1 MTALATSLGPTPR
14 IEIRT
19 DLIEH
24 NTRVLVRRLAHRN
37 ITIAGITKATLGS
50 VGVARAML
58 RGGVTSLGESR
69 VENIETLRAAG
80 ITAPIML
87 IRSPMLSQTERVVAS
102 ANVSCNTELDV
113 VRALSHAAVLQ
124 QRNHGV
130 LVMIELG
137 DLREGVLANHL
148 EEFVEA
154 ISQLANI
161 TLMGI
166 GTNLACQHGVAP
178 DETNMAEL
186 STLAESIEPFASDPL
201 TIVSGGNSANL
212 NWITATDSVGRVNHL
227 RLGEAILL
235 GREPLDRTPI
245 DGLNLDAFTLVGEV
259 IESQCKPQ
267 HPWGHRHQS
276 TFGSPMPSPSTPTA
290 TTSGTASDA
299 AQGTT
304 HAPDARPRTI
314 VALGHQDI
322 DPTGI
327 TSRNG
332 HAIIGASSDHLMI
345 DTGINGL
352 AIGAELRFDLN
363 YAALLRAMTSPFVAK
378 VYDAHSH

>member
-1 MTALATSLGPTPR
+1 MTAQATSLAPAPR

-24 NTRVLVRRLAHRN
+24 NTSVLVRRLARRS
-37 ITIAGITKATLGS
+37 IAIAGITKATLGS
-50 VGVARAML
+50 VAVARAML

-69 VENIETLRAAG
+69 VENIETLRAGG

-87 IRSPMLSQTERVVAS
+87 IRSPMLSQAERVVAS

-113 VRALSHAAVLQ
+113 VKALSHAAVIQ

-130 LVMIELG
+130 IVMIELG

-148 EEFVEA
+148 EEFVNT

-212 NWITATDSVGRVNHL
+212 NWITAANTIGRVNHL
-227 RLGEAILL
+227 RLGEAMS
-235 GREPLDRTPI
+235 
-245 DGLNLDAFTLVGEV
+245 V
-259 IESQCKPQ
+259 
-267 HPWGHRHQS
+267 
-276 TFGSPMPSPSTPTA
+276 
-290 TTSGTASDA
+290 
-299 AQGTT
+299 
-304 HAPDARPRTI
+304 
-314 VALGHQDI
+314 VAL
-322 DPTGI
+322 
-327 TSRNG
+327 
-332 HAIIGASSDHLMI
+332 
-345 DTGINGL
+345 
-352 AIGAELRFDLN
+352 
-363 YAALLRAMTSPFVAK
+363 
-378 VYDAHSH
+378 